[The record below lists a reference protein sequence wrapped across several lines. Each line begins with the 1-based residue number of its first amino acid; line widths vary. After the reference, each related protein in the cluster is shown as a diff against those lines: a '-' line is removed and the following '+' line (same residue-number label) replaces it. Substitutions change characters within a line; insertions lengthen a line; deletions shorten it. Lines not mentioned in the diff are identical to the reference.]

1 MATKRQKRLRLW
13 MEEHGITVKQLAKDL
28 GVAVRMARQYL
39 SAETIPTI
47 RHTQFTVLGF
57 PLDLLP
63 QPLDKKPGPKPLTP
77 DYPGLREKSQPTQSA
92 TV

>member
-13 MEEHGITVKQLAKDL
+13 MEEHEITVKQLAKDL
-28 GVAVRMARQYL
+28 GVAVRMARQYI

-47 RHTQFTVLGF
+47 RHTQLVVLGF

-63 QPLDKKPGPKPLTP
+63 QAVDKKPGPQKRTP
-77 DYPGLREKSQPTQSA
+77 DYPGLRENEQPAQA
-92 TV
+92 TA